1 MEVTKETIEAV
12 AAELGLTMAAKF
24 VPHSQSRNKADKE
37 PRLNWVVTLRVG
49 DRVVIETDYTAGQ
62 GHCPAYKQRG
72 GRTAVARELVRWE
85 CEHGKPGFWSYGMGL
100 VLQRSAKPILPA
112 LADVLHCLC
121 SDADAIDYG
130 SFEDWAN
137 SVGYDP
143 DSRKAEATYRACL
156 ELALKLRNGLGDE
169 KLARLRGAVQGY

>member
-37 PRLNWVVTLRVG
+37 PRLNWVVTLSVG
-49 DRVVIETDYTAGQ
+49 GRPILETDYTAGQ
-62 GHCPAYKQRG
+62 GHCPGYG
-72 GRTAVARELVRWE
+72 GRDKHAERKIVAHE
-85 CEHGKPGFWSYGMGL
+85 CEHGREAFYMAGGDRALSRPG
-100 VLQRSAKPILPA
+100 AKPILPA

-169 KLARLRGAVQGY
+169 KFARLRGAVQGY